1 MQKIFFHKTVH
12 LEYPL
17 KELLSISVDESIHY
31 KMEVNGM
38 RAMGSIMIH
47 GEYDDGQ
54 KRNHFNENIDLD
66 LLAQFDKIEDKRDFH
81 MKVEDFDYSI
91 AEGVLKLVIQTHI
104 YGVKDDQDKHIHVND
119 ERIIEEAEV
128 IEPHIESLLRE
139 EDQKEMIEELKEDV
153 KDVVEQAVPL
163 SQIIEPEKKVEKV
176 EEDEDD
182 DIGTYYFYIVQDG
195 DSYSSISS
203 RYDMDENIVKEY
215 NRHREVKEGNIIII
229 PYLP

>member
-1 MQKIFFHKTVH
+1 MQKIFFHKIVH
-12 LEYPL
+12 LDNPL
-17 KELLSISVDESIHY
+17 KELLSISVDESIQY
-31 KMEVNGM
+31 KIELNGM
-38 RAMGSIMIH
+38 RAVGSIMIH

-54 KRNHFNENIDLD
+54 KRNSFSENIDLD
-66 LLAQFDKIEDKRDFH
+66 LLAQFDKIVDKRDFH

-91 AEGVLKLVIQTHI
+91 TEGVLKLVIQTHI

-119 ERIIEEAEV
+119 ERIIENEV
-128 IEPHIESLLRE
+128 NIEPHIESLLRE

-153 KDVVEQAVPL
+153 KEVLEPMPNT
-163 SQIIEPEKKVEKV
+163 QIIEAEKKEVVED
-176 EEDEDD
+176 DEDD

-195 DSYSSISS
+195 DSYHSIAT
-203 RYDMDENIVKEY
+203 RYEIDENVIKEY